1 MTTWT
6 KATRAGLLAVALGL
20 ALSAMVHADA
30 VQDVGS
36 RVPSPADLRLGLFPE
51 EACAEPGTACKA
63 AARGVVRYS
72 LSAASFRVGSAELP
86 EGLRDQ
92 LAVFAEVLRGRAPGS
107 TVFNIE
113 SHADAS
119 SSPDQ
124 GKVLSQRRADAVKS
138 YLVRQGVNPAL
149 LVAVGRGAQQ
159 PRQAGNPYAAQNRRI
174 VIARVSAG
182 TTEQP

>member
-1 MTTWT
+1 MTVWT
-6 KATRAGLLAVALGL
+6 QATRAGLLAVVLACAGSGL
-20 ALSAMVHADA
+20 ALADA
-30 VQDVGS
+30 TQDVGS

-51 EACAEPGTACKA
+51 EACADPGAACKS

-86 EGLRDQ
+86 DGLRDQ
-92 LAVFAEVLRGRAPGS
+92 LAVFAEVLRGRAPG
-107 TVFNIE
+107 TMAFQIE

-124 GKVLSQRRADAVKS
+124 GKVLSQRRADAVKA
-138 YLVRQGVNPAL
+138 YLVRRGVNPGL

-174 VIARVSAG
+174 VIARI
-182 TTEQP
+182 TRTD